1 MNNKDKF
8 ESIKKE
14 SVRSIFHTIAQ
25 NGSISRAD
33 IAARVGLSLMTVG
46 KVVDTLLERK
56 IVMQEKE
63 SRTVAGRR
71 AGLISLN
78 RLYFSMVLDLTRK
91 QFRMTVIDAMIETV
105 DRIEYDYNPEDY
117 YEENLYIFLKNVKI
131 YILRHLN
138 MAQCMGIGIL
148 VPGIY
153 DKRADC
159 VRGARSP
166 ELADINLTQVV
177 QDILGEPVSIITDD
191 IASAALSNAMHI
203 ESYTKKTILY
213 ATLGDV
219 ICGAVLQNGQ
229 QVFAPDGGNLGKMIT
244 RTGRHLEEYLS
255 TFSLSSEQFA
265 ELSVA
270 LYNLTWII
278 NPDVIIL
285 ENRKVLQNG
294 ELGEMLTLAL
304 RRLFSDKE
312 KMPPQI
318 VIADPTVHHA
328 DIGIATAIR
337 SAWID
342 RTLCS

>member
-1 MNNKDKF
+1 
-8 ESIKKE
+8 
-14 SVRSIFHTIAQ
+14 
-25 NGSISRAD
+25 
-33 IAARVGLSLMTVG
+33 MTVG

-105 DRIEYDYNPEDY
+105 DRIEYDYNPEYY

-191 IASAALSNAMHI
+191 IASAAALTSETANRKAVTGIEGDAYVKHSTDTIIGEATSLDNADVKLATKLKAVSDDVDTI
-203 ESYTKKTILY
+203 KGDKTFVKSLTVNNVPATVANNAATVTIDGADIKLDGYTM
-213 ATLGDV
+213 AS
-219 ICGAVLQNGQ
+219 
-229 QVFAPDGGNLGKMIT
+229 DGGTLAPTDTINAALGKI
-244 RTGRHLEEYLS
+244 EYM
-255 TFSLSSEQFA
+255 
-265 ELSVA
+265 
-270 LYNLTWII
+270 LTWHE
-278 NPDVIIL
+278 
-285 ENRKVLQNG
+285 EN
-294 ELGEMLTLAL
+294 
-304 RRLFSDKE
+304 
-312 KMPPQI
+312 
-318 VIADPTVHHA
+318 
-328 DIGIATAIR
+328 
-337 SAWID
+337 
-342 RTLCS
+342 